1 MKKGFTI
8 IEVVLV
14 LAVAGL
20 IFMMIFLALPALQ
33 RAERDNERKQEASR
47 ILAAI
52 NEYKGNNKGK
62 LPKGWDDLKGM
73 VQTSGIIRYY
83 HLTNTSSYSSSQS
96 SAGFWHGE
104 HDQFDIYTNASCLDL
119 TKHGWG
125 SANRGWGVR
134 HADKGANAILMNLE
148 SIDAPAETPPN
159 FCIDG

>member
-20 IFMMIFLALPALQ
+20 IFMIIFLALPALQ

-52 NEYKGNNKGK
+52 NEYKSNNKGK
-62 LPKGWDDLKGM
+62 RPKKWDDLKSM
-73 VQTSGIIRYY
+73 VQTSGIIRDYFYY
-83 HLTNTSSYSSSQS
+83 DINGSGNMAHIWNGQ
-96 SAGFWHGE
+96 
-104 HDQFDIYTNASCLDL
+104 HDEFSIYTNASCLDM
-119 TKHGWG
+119 TKYGWG
-125 SANRGWGVR
+125 GYDRGWGIR
-134 HADKGANAILMNLE
+134 QGAKTNAITMNLE
-148 SIDAPAETPPN
+148 SIDAPAHTAPN